1 MAEYAI
7 IAQNDESQWDDIKG
21 DLYHYPNTYQKI
33 LTPGCKIIYYKG
45 RMKNKAFEAERLSP
59 EPHYFGAGIIGNSI
73 EDTASSKKDFY
84 CEILDYQE
92 FKQAVPSKIDD
103 QYLEDIPESRQN
115 NYWRFG
121 VREVSKEVYE
131 RILNHTALK
140 KRSIKLPKI
149 SGEFESYGPIE
160 GTKKQRYTTYYERN
174 PIHRQR
180 AIDIHGL
187 SCMGCGFN
195 FEETYGKLGS
205 GFIHVHHNK
214 PVSETGPSHI
224 DPATDLSVL
233 CPNCHAM
240 VHRKKNT
247 TLSLSELKE
256 IIAKSA

>member
-1 MAEYAI
+1 MAEYFVI
-7 IAQNDESQWDDIKG
+7 TENDESEWDDVKG
-21 DLYHYPNTYQKI
+21 DLYHYPKRYNKH
-33 LTPGCKIIYYKG
+33 LKPGTKIIYYKG
-45 RMKNKAFEAERLSP
+45 RMKNAEYKDERLSP
-59 EPHYFGAGIIGNSI
+59 NPHFFGAGVVGNSI
-73 EDTASSKKDFY
+73 LDPASSKDDYY
-84 CEILDYQE
+84 CEILEYQE
-92 FKQAVPSKIDD
+92 FKNAVPFKIDGE
-103 QYLEDIPESRQN
+103 YLEMIPENKKS
-115 NYWRFG
+115 NYWRDA
-121 VREVSKEVYE
+121 VRAISQDTYE
-131 RILNHTALK
+131 NIIAHTALK

-195 FEETYGKLGS
+195 FEETYGYLGA

-256 IIAKSA
+256 VIAKSA